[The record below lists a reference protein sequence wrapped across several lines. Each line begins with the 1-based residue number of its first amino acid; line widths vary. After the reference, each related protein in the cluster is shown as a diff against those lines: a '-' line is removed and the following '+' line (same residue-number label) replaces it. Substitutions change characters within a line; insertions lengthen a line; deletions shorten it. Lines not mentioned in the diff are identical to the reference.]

1 MSTGRAFLFSL
12 VSLVEKGKQCYEQ
25 TTCGNQQ
32 ADYPQENHNDFIS
45 RHDTTSLPMYSG
57 KPVHWFGRLPP
68 PVMGSMYLIITYC
81 DCYFNQVKKRKRVI
95 LFSICWLNTIFMCY
109 QFNCRLYF
117 QCMQCFIRPDHLN
130 NIIFLDYLGRMDLF

>member
-95 LFSICWLNTIFMCY
+95 LFQYVGSIQYSCVINSIAVSIFSVCSVSYAPIILTIS
-109 QFNCRLYF
+109 YF
-117 QCMQCFIRPDHLN
+117 L
-130 NIIFLDYLGRMDLF
+130 II